1 LSEENQRLVAPAAD
15 RPSVIWRKD
24 MGEWSEYFEDFPEE
38 NPGNYVDGKFDP
50 GAASAQRERQQKAAS
65 QLKDDQKRLDDEIA
79 AIVEK
84 HKKPN

>member
-1 LSEENQRLVAPAAD
+1 
-15 RPSVIWRKD
+15 

-38 NPGNYVDGKFDP
+38 NPANYVGGKFDP
-50 GAASAQRERQQKAAS
+50 AAANAQRERQQKAAN
-65 QLKDDQKRLDDEIA
+65 QLKADQKRLNAEIA